1 MDRGLSQCLGL
12 LELLF
17 HGGSWESQ
25 LDRVVRDSHVGATTT
40 TDIQRSFRWLVGGW
54 LEPLF
59 FLQRNHPPN
68 LRCILGGGFKT
79 FQIFIPIWGIDPN

>member
-54 LEPLF
+54 LEPF
-59 FLQRNHPPN
+59 FFYNEITPKFTMYSRWWFQNMSYVHPYVGN
-68 LRCILGGGFKT
+68 
-79 FQIFIPIWGIDPN
+79 